1 MGGGWGQNLRTGQMS
16 GTENATAT
24 VAALQAEVQRIDGE
38 LWALSSVQFGSRES
52 EEVKDVGELAEM
64 VQLLQ
69 KLAELAD
76 QTAGVAWDAQ
86 KKLATLLHG
95 QKGSEMYG
103 WFCERTGR
111 TIGLPGELNLSTAFL
126 EKYKAAQR
134 VYDDRV
140 KGEIARLTK
149 ELEDARGQLTAAG
162 GEEPPLHAHPHL
174 GDPFGEA

>member
-1 MGGGWGQNLRTGQMS
+1 MS
-16 GTENATAT
+16 GMQNAAAT
-24 VAALQAEVQRIDGE
+24 VAALQAEVQRVDGE
-38 LWALSSVQFGSRES
+38 LWELSSVQFGSRELK
-52 EEVKDVGELAEM
+52 ELKDVGELAEM
-64 VQLLQ
+64 VQLLE

-76 QTAGVAWDAQ
+76 EAAGVAWDAQ

-111 TIGLPGELNLSTAFL
+111 TIGLPGEMSLATAFL

-134 VYDDRV
+134 AYDDKV
-140 KGEIARLTK
+140 KGEISRLTK

-162 GEEPPLHAHPHL
+162 GEQPPLHAHPHL